1 MRNLLIACLVVL
13 MLPGCAWL
21 KGGEDNSV
29 PPAELQKLVS
39 QVHINQLWERHVGSG
54 SKEQYVRLTPA
65 VDDGRVFVADR
76 DGQVSALD
84 AETGKPLWSVDL
96 KRPVSSGVGVGEGLV
111 LVGTTEAEVIA
122 LNWSDGAEVWR
133 SVVSS
138 EVLGAPAAAEGT
150 VVVQSVDGNVAGL
163 DVASGERRWIL
174 DRTVPTLSLR
184 GTSSP
189 LLVRGGAI
197 TGFAS
202 GKLIAIELKRGL
214 PVWEATI
221 AVPRGRSEL
230 DRMVDIDSSPS
241 IWGDQLYT
249 VTYQGNVAAVDGANG
264 QIAWSRGMSSPV
276 GLDVDFRQVYVT
288 DEDSNLWA
296 LDRRSGASMW
306 KQTGLHNRALTRPAA
321 LGNYVAAADFEG
333 WLHVFSRIDGEELA
347 RERID
352 SSGVLASPVVAD
364 DTLYVYTNGGTLA
377 AYRVTQ

>member
-1 MRNLLIACLVVL
+1 
-13 MLPGCAWL
+13 
-21 KGGEDNSV
+21 
-29 PPAELQKLVS
+29 
-39 QVHINQLWERHVGSG
+39 
-54 SKEQYVRLTPA
+54 
-65 VDDGRVFVADR
+65 
-76 DGQVSALD
+76 
-84 AETGKPLWSVDL
+84 
-96 KRPVSSGVGVGEGLV
+96 
-111 LVGTTEAEVIA
+111 
-122 LNWSDGAEVWR
+122 
-133 SVVSS
+133 
-138 EVLGAPAAAEGT
+138 
-150 VVVQSVDGNVAGL
+150 
-163 DVASGERRWIL
+163 
-174 DRTVPTLSLR
+174 LR

-321 LGNYVAAADFEG
+321 LSNYVAAADFEG
-333 WLHVFSRIDGEELA
+333 WLHVFSRIDGEELG
-347 RERID
+347 RVRID